1 MIDQKSCWKF
11 NGKAI
16 LNMFRVGVGVEDT
29 YL

>member
-11 NGKAI
+11 NGKTI
-16 LNMFRVGVGVEDT
+16 LNMFRVRVGVEDT